1 MRALRNLNR
10 STVLVAV
17 RSGALLA
24 GALAFGCQSPLG
36 PMEDQE
42 LRTAIAR
49 MATEQIPPAQPGEA
63 TAPEPLTSDASPVLA
78 ELEARS
84 AELGRLGPQQADAG
98 IQLDLGP
105 ELPGEQSQQVG
116 LSLREAIATA
126 VRNNLQTQNARLQQ
140 AVTDA
145 QVAQAEAVFDTVF
158 VAGTQFTRQTTPQVG
173 FAGMPANF
181 FINDSQAVAMNAGL
195 QTPLV
200 SGGTLGL
207 NASQNWVKNLPE
219 SDYSP
224 SPGWYTGLDLTLT
237 QPLLRGFGSDVTEA
251 QIRIARNTDRIAALQ
266 LQSTLLT
273 LVADVEAAYWDVVLA
288 RQVVVSSQWLVDV
301 GIQVR
306 DVLARRRG
314 FDATLADYADAVAT
328 VERRQADLIDAQ
340 RAARKS
346 SDRLKLL
353 MNDPGLPVGGD
364 AVVVTSDSP
373 VDAPMACNLR
383 LAAATAVERNP
394 SVAQAVVQIDSA
406 SINMT
411 VADNGR
417 LPQLDLT
424 GQIGFNGL
432 DGTLGNSWTDAVD
445 GDFME
450 YLVGAAFSQPIGN
463 RAAEANYRA
472 ARLQRS
478 QAAIGYASAV
488 QKAVFDVRIALR
500 DIAADYRLIS
510 QRRAARLAQAE
521 NLRALLVLE
530 ETLAALTPE
539 FLFLKFRRQDG
550 LAAAH
555 IDEIRALT
563 EYNSAIAELQ
573 RAMGTGLE
581 RNRIDIRV
589 ESGGG

>member
-1 MRALRNLNR
+1 
-10 STVLVAV
+10 
-17 RSGALLA
+17 
-24 GALAFGCQSPLG
+24 
-36 PMEDQE
+36 MEDQE

-49 MATEQIPPAQPGEA
+49 LATDQIPTAQSGESN
-63 TAPEPLTSDASPVLA
+63 APEVLASDASPVLA
-78 ELEARS
+78 ELQARA
-84 AELGRLGPQQADAG
+84 AELDRLGPQQADAG
-98 IQLDLGP
+98 PQLDLGP
-105 ELPGEQSQQVG
+105 ELPGEESQQVG
-116 LSLREAIATA
+116 LSLREAIATS

-173 FAGMPANF
+173 FSGLPPEF
-181 FINDSQAVAMNAGL
+181 FVNDSQSVSMNAGL

-207 NASQNWVKNLPE
+207 NVSQMWDKNLPE

-224 SPGWYTGLDLTLT
+224 SPAWYSALDLTLT

-288 RQVVVSSQWLVDV
+288 RQVVVSSEWLVSV

-364 AVVVTSDSP
+364 SVVVTSDSP

-394 SVAQAVVQIDSA
+394 GVAQAVVQIDSA

-432 DGTLGNSWTDAVD
+432 DGTLGNSWSDAVD

-450 YLVGAAFSQPIGN
+450 YLIGAAFSQPIGN

-478 QAAIGYASAV
+478 QAAIGYATAV
-488 QKAVFDVRIALR
+488 QKAVFEVRVALR

-550 LAAAH
+550 LALAH
-555 IDEIRALT
+555 IDEFRALT
-563 EYNSAIAELQ
+563 DYNSAIAELQ

-581 RNRIDIRV
+581 RNRIDIRI
-589 ESGGG
+589 ESGGS

>member
-1 MRALRNLNR
+1 M
-10 STVLVAV
+10 V
-17 RSGALLA
+17 RWAALLS
-24 GALAFGCQSPLG
+24 GFLTIGCQSPLG

-49 MATEQIPPAQPGEA
+49 MATEQIPTAQSGESN
-63 TAPEPLTSDASPVLA
+63 APEVLASDASPVLA
-78 ELEARS
+78 ELQARS
-84 AELGRLGPQQADAG
+84 AELDRLGPQQADG
-98 IQLDLGP
+98 GPQLDLGP
-105 ELPGEQSQQVG
+105 ELPGEKSQQVG
-116 LSLREAIATA
+116 LSLREAIATS

-158 VAGTQFTRQTTPQVG
+158 VAGTQFSRQTTPQVG
-173 FAGMPANF
+173 FSGLPPEF
-181 FINDSQAVAMNAGL
+181 FVNDSQSVSMNAGL

-207 NASQNWVKNLPE
+207 SASQMWDKNLPE

-224 SPGWYTGLDLTLT
+224 SPAWYSALDLTLT
-237 QPLLRGFGSDVTEA
+237 QPLLRGVGSDVTEA

-288 RQVVVSSQWLVDV
+288 RQVVVSSQWLVSV

-340 RAARKS
+340 RTARKS

-364 AVVVTSDSP
+364 SVVVTSDSP

-394 SVAQAVVQIDSA
+394 GVAQAVVQIDSA

-432 DGTLGNSWTDAVD
+432 DGTLGNSWNDAVD

-450 YLVGAAFSQPIGN
+450 YLIGAAFSQPIGN

-478 QAAIGYASAV
+478 QAAIGYATAV
-488 QKAVFDVRIALR
+488 QKAVFEVRVALR

-550 LAAAH
+550 LALAH

-563 EYNSAIAELQ
+563 DYNSAIAELQ

-581 RNRIDIRV
+581 RNRIDIRI
-589 ESGGG
+589 EGGGS

>member
-1 MRALRNLNR
+1 
-10 STVLVAV
+10 
-17 RSGALLA
+17 
-24 GALAFGCQSPLG
+24 
-36 PMEDQE
+36 MEDQE

-49 MATEQIPPAQPGEA
+49 LATDQIPTAQSGESN
-63 TAPEPLTSDASPVLA
+63 APEVLASDASPVLA
-78 ELEARS
+78 ELQARA
-84 AELGRLGPQQADAG
+84 AELDRLGPQQADAG
-98 IQLDLGP
+98 PQLDLGP
-105 ELPGEQSQQVG
+105 ELPGEESQQVG
-116 LSLREAIATA
+116 LSLREAIATS

-173 FAGMPANF
+173 FSGLPPEF
-181 FINDSQAVAMNAGL
+181 FVNDSQSVSMNAGL

-207 NASQNWVKNLPE
+207 NVSQMWDKNLPE

-224 SPGWYTGLDLTLT
+224 SPAWYSALDLTLT

-288 RQVVVSSQWLVDV
+288 RQVVVSSEWLVSV

-364 AVVVTSDSP
+364 SVVVTSDSP

-394 SVAQAVVQIDSA
+394 GVAQAVVQIDSA

-432 DGTLGNSWTDAVD
+432 DGTLGNSWSDAVD

-450 YLVGAAFSQPIGN
+450 YLIGAAFSQPIGN
-463 RAAEANYRA
+463 RAADANYRA

-478 QAAIGYASAV
+478 QAAIGYATAV
-488 QKAVFDVRIALR
+488 QQAVFDVRVALR

-550 LAAAH
+550 LALAH
-555 IDEIRALT
+555 IDEFRALT
-563 EYNSAIAELQ
+563 DYNSAIAELQ

-581 RNRIDIRV
+581 RNRIDIRI
-589 ESGGG
+589 EGGGS